1 MRGGSPP
8 TTHSD
13 RDRAEGSSRVRF
25 GVLASK
31 DDGLQHTVTQLLHR
45 WKAGDRDAHD
55 ALMPIVY
62 EHLRRLAER
71 SLYTERRDHT
81 LQHTALV
88 HEAYLELVKMEVD
101 FNDRAHF
108 FALAAR
114 AMRRILVDHA
124 RTRKRHKRGS
134 GAEHVPLEDA
144 PEPAVPTGDVDLVA
158 LDEALTRLAA
168 IDQRKSEMLEMR
180 YFGGMKQDE
189 MCELLGLSPAT
200 IKRDLAWAR
209 DWLKVELAL

>member
-1 MRGGSPP
+1 MSTPDE
-8 TTHSD
+8 T
-13 RDRAEGSSRVRF
+13 
-25 GVLASK
+25 
-31 DDGLQHTVTQLLHR
+31 LQHTVTQLLHR
-45 WKAGDRDAHD
+45 WKAGDRAAHD

-62 EHLRRLAER
+62 AHLRRLAER
-71 SLYTERRDHT
+71 SLFAERRDHT

-88 HEAYLELVKMEVD
+88 HEAYLELVKMNVEW
-101 FNDRAHF
+101 NDRAHF
-108 FALAAR
+108 FALASR

-134 GAEHVPLEDA
+134 GAEHIPLEDA
-144 PEPAVPTGDVDLVA
+144 PEPAAPESEVDLVA
-158 LDEALTRLAA
+158 LDDALEKLAA

-180 YFGGMKQDE
+180 YFGGLKQDE

-209 DWLKVELAL
+209 DWLKTELAL

>member
-1 MRGGSPP
+1 
-8 TTHSD
+8 
-13 RDRAEGSSRVRF
+13 
-25 GVLASK
+25 
-31 DDGLQHTVTQLLHR
+31 LHR

-124 RTRKRHKRGS
+124 RTKKRHKRGS
-134 GAEHVPLEDA
+134 GAEHVALDDA
-144 PEPAVPTGDVDLVA
+144 PEPHAPEGDVDLEA
-158 LDEALTRLAA
+158 LDEALERLAA
-168 IDQRKSEMLEMR
+168 IDRRKSEMLEMR
-180 YFGGMKQDE
+180 YFGGLSQDE
-189 MCELLGLSPAT
+189 MCETLGLSAAT

-209 DWLKVELAL
+209 DWLKGELAL